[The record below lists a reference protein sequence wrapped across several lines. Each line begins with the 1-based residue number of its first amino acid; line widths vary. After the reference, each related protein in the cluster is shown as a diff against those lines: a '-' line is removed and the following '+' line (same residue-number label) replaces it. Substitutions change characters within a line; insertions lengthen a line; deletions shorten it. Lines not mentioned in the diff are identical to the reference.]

1 MKKISIIIVLLLFL
15 CGCDKTQ
22 PEYLISSMGFDY
34 SGGKY
39 IACFEAV
46 VINSE
51 NTDQT
56 VKLLKGEGSS
66 IKEAVSVI
74 KKKCTQPLL
83 MSHCGVI
90 AVSENMPPQYF
101 KEVCD
106 FCYNKEEITLSAFFI
121 KTSNPQELLS
131 IKPLSSV
138 CVGYDIMGL
147 IKQNPHFENRFFEV
161 INSGYKAR
169 LPKITQKDG
178 GLYFEG

>member
-1 MKKISIIIVLLLFL
+1 MKKLGLIIVLLLFL
-15 CGCDKTQ
+15 CGCDRTQ

-34 SGGKY
+34 NGGKY
-39 IACFEAV
+39 TACFEAV

-51 NTDQT
+51 NTKQT

-66 IKEAVSVI
+66 IKEAV
-74 KKKCTQPLL
+74 KKIEKQCTQPLL

-90 AVSENMPPQYF
+90 AVSENMPLKQF
-101 KEVCD
+101 KNVCD

-121 KTSNPQELLS
+121 KTANPQKLLS
-131 IKPLSSV
+131 IKPLSSA

-147 IKQNPHFENRFFEV
+147 IKQNPHFKNRFFEV
-161 INSGYKAR
+161 INSDCKAK